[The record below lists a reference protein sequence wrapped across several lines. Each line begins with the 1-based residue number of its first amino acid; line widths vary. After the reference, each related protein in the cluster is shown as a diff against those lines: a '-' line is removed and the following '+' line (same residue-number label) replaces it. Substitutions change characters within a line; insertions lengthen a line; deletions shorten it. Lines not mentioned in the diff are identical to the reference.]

1 MDETEKE
8 LFRQLKSA
16 VFKASVLIRELQKYI
31 SRREINVK
39 DLKLIKD
46 GWLRHNIY
54 FWYKGRMKK
63 QKEPRKN

>member
-1 MDETEKE
+1 MINNDNKMDETEKE

-46 GWLRHNIY
+46 G
-54 FWYKGRMKK
+54 
-63 QKEPRKN
+63 